1 MKTRDEYAA
10 EAEILLG
17 YATETS
23 TNYDDTNPAAAL
35 LFAQAQVYATLATV
49 APAEQPPVP
58 VAEAYIPVALSI
70 RLREIHQD
78 NNNACTTC
86 VEEDGTPMCWPC
98 ETFTA
103 LTNAER
109 QLSPIEDE
117 PSIDEVMSASEQH
130 ELDQADEFA
139 LDAAADAE
147 QDGGDPR

>member
-1 MKTRDEYAA
+1 MKTRDDYAA
-10 EAEILLG
+10 MAVQLAGMAHRFSYGDTNNPVAGAAL
-17 YATETS
+17 ATE
-23 TNYDDTNPAAAL
+23 AL
-35 LFAQAQVYATLATV
+35 VYATLATV
-49 APAEQPPVP
+49 APAEPQPVP
-58 VAEAYIPVALSI
+58 QPEPYLPVALSI
-70 RLREIHQD
+70 RFREIHRD

-103 LTNAER
+103 LDAAER
-109 QLSPIEDE
+109 QLSPVEDE

-147 QDGGDPR
+147 QNGGDPR